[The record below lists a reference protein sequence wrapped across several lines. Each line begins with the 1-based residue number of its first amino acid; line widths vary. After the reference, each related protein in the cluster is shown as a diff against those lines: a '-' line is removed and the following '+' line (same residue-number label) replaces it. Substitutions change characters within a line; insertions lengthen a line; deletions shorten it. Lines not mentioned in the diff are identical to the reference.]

1 MKTAFKK
8 TLLAAAMALPA
19 LPMSAAQAA
28 PAFSQGL
35 NFIQVQNAESLF
47 RTDAGCS
54 ANGGCLG
61 AGTGPTGW
69 QTVNPA
75 IANNFQSGDVFAGV
89 LNVQNIQ
96 GNNGQ
101 TYLAS
106 PTNQFTGYFAQEITS
121 VLQPDPYPGGVSA
134 PQAHVVLSV
143 PTTDPFGRLGAGQM
157 FQLYAQSGGGTTIY
171 NESGTFASTI
181 AAATDGTLWATLGAG
196 STVTPGTPVSDGYA
210 YSHVDLT
217 QTIANLDSISFAA
230 LNIVTTGGAFNL
242 GNIKPINAQVEN
254 EVGGVGPAPNTGQC
268 DPSLMTCTDF
278 VGEVK
283 ITPNV
288 FWTGQN
294 TGGNSPW
301 VFTSND
307 PFKVY
312 VPEPATV
319 ALMGLG
325 LFGMAGVRRRAKRS

>member
-8 TLLAAAMALPA
+8 TLLAAAIALPA
-19 LPMSAAQAA
+19 LPMSAVQAA
-28 PAFSQGL
+28 PAFSPGL

-47 RTDAGCS
+47 RTDANCTPTT
-54 ANGGCLG
+54 CLG
-61 AGTGPTGW
+61 VGTGPTGW
-69 QTVNPA
+69 QTVNPSVA
-75 IANNFQSGDVFAGV
+75 GNFQNGDVFAGI

-101 TYLAS
+101 TFLAS
-106 PTNQFTGYFAQEITS
+106 PTNQFTGYFAQQIKQ
-121 VLQPDPYPGGVSA
+121 VLTPDPYPGAGILS
-134 PQAHVVLSV
+134 HVVLQS

-157 FQLYAQSGGGTTIY
+157 FQLYVQDGGGTTIY

-181 AAATDGTLWATLGAG
+181 ASATDGTLWATLGAG
-196 STVTPGTPVSDGYA
+196 STITPGTPVADGYA

-217 QTIANLDSISFAA
+217 QTISNLASDSFAA
-230 LNIVTTGGAFNL
+230 LNIVTTGAAFNL

-268 DPSLMTCTDF
+268 FPGLMTCTDF
-278 VGEVK
+278 TGEVK

-288 FWTGQN
+288 FWTGQG

-319 ALMGLG
+319 ALMGMG
-325 LFGMAGVRRRAKRS
+325 LLGMAGVRRRAKKRS